1 MDKEKESSFWTWVR
15 DLGKRPQ
22 TQSPNALC
30 YEEAALGGGKTLPPS
45 VFLFKARLGIA
56 GQL

>member
-30 YEEAALGGGKTLPPS
+30 YEEAALGGGHNPSTLCFS
-45 VFLFKARLGIA
+45 L
-56 GQL
+56 